1 MVELLVVMGIILING
16 IYDVIVYMTHND
28 ISYMILLIL
37 FSLGLYSSYQTH
49 ESKRHKT
56 RRKRIQELYLNI
68 AIFLS
73 ITLGYILLKATGWA
87 NIYTTVIYYFVIV
100 GVIILYINRRNTQVH
115 ESRDK

>member
-1 MVELLVVMGIILING
+1 MVEILVVLGIILINV

-56 RRKRIQELYLNI
+56 RRQRVKELYLNI
-68 AIFLS
+68 MIIMS
-73 ITLGYILLKATGWA
+73 ISLGYILLDAAGWA
-87 NIYTTVIYYFVIV
+87 NIYTTIIYYFVLV
-100 GVIILYINRRNTQVH
+100 GVIILYVNRRNAQIH
-115 ESRDK
+115 DRRDK